1 MSLFDKLVSSGASGA
16 LLGESTAL
24 ANQSRAQEVLQM
36 TQTMRQSM
44 LNSAMQHQMQMLSAQ
59 AKNDQA
65 LTNEMQHLAS
75 DMQSNAQANMKSSLQ
90 KLSQSAAA

>member
-16 LLGESTAL
+16 LLAESTAL